1 MTRSPVFN
9 AVPPKKRDRR
19 PLSDRVSERVRQ
31 IDDAASQ
38 RVETYTSK
46 ENGAIVFR
54 TRRVA

>member
-9 AVPPKKRDRR
+9 AVPPKRRDYRS
-19 PLSDRVSERVRQ
+19 LSDRMCERVRQ
-31 IDDAASQ
+31 IDDAASE
-38 RVETYTSK
+38 RVETYASK